1 MQGTSGYVASQLLTV
16 FHFSDKDAAC
26 NHLMLELRRYI
37 AFFFPHHYACRMLSW
52 SIYCI
57 VIIFIGLFIKILL
70 STPFSFGIHV
80 GSLVSV
86 VIGRISSCS
95 CICQHWI
102 PSPVLPP
109 VTYMYLYF
117 LLKDLTMYFIFIY
130 FIKVRILGL
139 AIFDPFIFSQF
150 SDILC

>member
-1 MQGTSGYVASQLLTV
+1 MHGNSGYVASQLLIV

-26 NHLMLELRRYI
+26 NHLMLELRRYV
-37 AFFFPHHYACRMLSW
+37 AFFFSHRYACRMLSW

-57 VIIFIGLFIKILL
+57 VIIFIGLFTKILP

-95 CICQHWI
+95 CVCQHRI

-109 VTYMYLYF
+109 VTYLYF
-117 LLKDLTMYFIFIY
+117 LLKDLTIYFIFIY
-130 FIKVRILGL
+130 FIKVRI
-139 AIFDPFIFSQF
+139 
-150 SDILC
+150 